1 MADAFGIPN
10 TIPVGPLGIIAT
22 PGCEE
27 LATKINDYLTSWRNE
42 RESEHKDTIAFYGYQ
57 RETFLIDADFTR
69 CKIIV
74 NFCGKLLATRC
85 CNNT

>member
-27 LATKINDYLTSWRNE
+27 LAEKINNYLTSWREE
-42 RESEHKDTIAFYGYQ
+42 RESEH
-57 RETFLIDADFTR
+57 
-69 CKIIV
+69 
-74 NFCGKLLATRC
+74 
-85 CNNT
+85 

>member
-27 LATKINDYLTSWRNE
+27 LAEKINNYLTSWRNE
-42 RESEHKDTIAFYGYQ
+42 RESEHKQSIAFYGYQ
-57 RETFLIDADFTR
+57 RETFIIDADFTR
-69 CKIIV
+69 
-74 NFCGKLLATRC
+74 FGSGEGKCVLH
-85 CNNT
+85 